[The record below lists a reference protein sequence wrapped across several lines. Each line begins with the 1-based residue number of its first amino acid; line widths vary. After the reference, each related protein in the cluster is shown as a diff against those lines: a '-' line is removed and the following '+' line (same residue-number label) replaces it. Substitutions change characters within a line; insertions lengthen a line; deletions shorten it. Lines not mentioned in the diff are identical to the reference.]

1 MQKSLNIDPAKC
13 TGCLQC
19 EMACSYENYGV
30 FNPSK
35 SRIKVF
41 DFHHTGRKV
50 PYTCTQ
56 CDEAWCLHACPVE
69 AIKVDAATGAKV
81 VLEDVC
87 VGCKVCTIACPFGTI
102 NYVQDTGKVQKCDLC
117 GDAPACVDA
126 CPTGGDHLRRRRLDR
141 PRAHAPV
148 GDQARQPTARLKED
162 PSWPGNARSCGLT
175 SPTAPAPPSR
185 STCSGPRI
193 TSASAV
199 SPPSTSARRSTPRST
214 RCRPRTS

>member
-1 MQKSLNIDPAKC
+1 MQKSLYLDPDKC

-30 FNPSK
+30 FNPAK

-41 DFHHTGRKV
+41 EFHDSGRKV

-56 CDEAWCLHACPVE
+56 CDEAWCMHACPVE
-69 AIKVDAATGAKV
+69 AIKLDLATGAKI

-117 GDAPACVDA
+117 FDHPACVGD
-126 CPTGGDHLRRRRLDR
+126 PRGMNLLEGGLV
-141 PRAHAPV
+141 RA
-148 GDQARQPTARLKED
+148 TAAT
-162 PSWPGNARSCGLT
+162 WPKARS
-175 SPTAPAPPSR
+175 
-185 STCSGPRI
+185 
-193 TSASAV
+193 
-199 SPPSTSARRSTPRST
+199 RRVG
-214 RCRPRTS
+214 CRLVKAHVLRVRQT